1 VVFAGLEWRT
11 NYSGADRRGCKRQDA
26 RRGVGVG
33 TLQHAA
39 QMYQYGRPDPDL
51 MSIQGLAS
59 FFPFDFFLIFSVQ
72 MLSFLNLS
80 SPSVKPINHL
90 TASNALFWQSDA
102 A

>member
-1 VVFAGLEWRT
+1 
-11 NYSGADRRGCKRQDA
+11 
-26 RRGVGVG
+26 
-33 TLQHAA
+33 
-39 QMYQYGRPDPDL
+39 